1 MTTNKRGILDNKE
14 ASYLSPAKLLRQI
27 EEAEASNRPG
37 LGYKADK
44 LTEESGEDNDGP
56 NKDLGDDTIDDEDLG
71 PNPEPEK
78 ANGDGD
84 DKYPSLND
92 KGVKM
97 MSKLVKLGFGV
108 NEAQEVYQQG
118 ITTVDDLA
126 MMDNE
131 MEKDILSRSTMYDV
145 TAMAKAKFWAFCK
158 WAVQQFDKGFE
169 SATPADFTTAEC
181 RKTLMANRKSDTTT
195 TPVFFCIY
203 LILYLYT

>member
-1 MTTNKRGILDNKE
+1 MTTNKRGILDDEE
-14 ASYLSPAKLLRQI
+14 ASYLSPAELLRQI
-27 EEAEASNRPG
+27 EDAEAGDRPG
-37 LGYKADK
+37 LGYEVDGPNDD
-44 LTEESGEDNDGP
+44 SGEDKKEPNDGSEE
-56 NKDLGDDTIDDEDLG
+56 TIDDEDLG
-71 PNPEPEK
+71 PSQEPEV
-78 ANGDGD
+78 ANGSDDGE
-84 DKYPSLND
+84 YPSPND
-92 KGVKM
+92 KGVEM
-97 MSKLVKLGFGV
+97 MSKLVELGFGV
-108 NEAQEVYQQG
+108 DEAQEVYQQG